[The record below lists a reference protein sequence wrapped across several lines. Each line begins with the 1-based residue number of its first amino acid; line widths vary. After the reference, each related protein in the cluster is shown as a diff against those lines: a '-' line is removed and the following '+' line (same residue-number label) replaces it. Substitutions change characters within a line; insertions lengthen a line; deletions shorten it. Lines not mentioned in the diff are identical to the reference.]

1 VTMARRGM
9 QSLTAPWRRLPLIDR
24 WLLGELIGPLLFGI
38 GAFTAVSLSVGA
50 VFDLVRRIAESGL
63 PLSIALQ
70 VLALELPS
78 FLVLSFPMATLMASL
93 LTYSKLSGNSELT
106 ALRSVGVTT
115 WRMVLPALALAL
127 VMTLLTFGFNEAVVP
142 HTLLQAKAT
151 RDQAVGR
158 AVVGEDRERVSYS
171 RYDRVTLPDGSS
183 ERSLTH
189 FFYAQRLNQGVMEQV
204 TVLDLSQPGQ
214 RMMLTAEQGRWSDA
228 EAMWEFLNGRIY
240 VVSDRGG
247 ESITSARFDRY
258 LYPLG
263 NQPLRVAQ
271 LPSDA
276 EMLTIGQARTAE
288 RLLRESGDPQAARK
302 LRVRIQEKF
311 SFPAV
316 CLVFGLLGS
325 SLGVRP
331 NGRRS
336 RSQGFGLSV
345 LLIFG
350 YYVVAFS
357 FSAMGV
363 NGALTP
369 QLSAWLPVAI
379 FLVIGA
385 GLLRQASR

>member
-1 VTMARRGM
+1 MRRT
-9 QSLTAPWRRLPLIDR
+9 LRALLAPWRRLPLIDR

-50 VFDLVRRIAESGL
+50 VFELVRRVAESGL
-63 PLSIALQ
+63 PMGIALQ

-78 FLVLSFPMATLMASL
+78 FLVLSFPMATLMACL
-93 LTYSKLSGNSELT
+93 LSYSKLSANSELT

-115 WRMVLPALALAL
+115 WRMVTPALALAL
-127 VMTLLTFGFNEAVVP
+127 LMTLLTFSFNEAVVP
-142 HTLLQAKAT
+142 QALFQAKAT
-151 RDQAVGR
+151 LDQAIGR

-171 RYDRVTLPDGSS
+171 RYGRVTQPDGSR
-183 ERSLTH
+183 ERTLTH
-189 FFYAQRLNQGVMEQV
+189 FFYAQKLNQGVMERV
-204 TVLDLSQPGQ
+204 TVLDFSRPGQ
-214 RMMLTAEQGRWSDA
+214 RMMLTAEEGRWSDK
-228 EAMWEFLNGRIY
+228 EAMWEFLNGKIY
-240 VVSDRGG
+240 VVSEQGG
-247 ESITSARFDRY
+247 ESITSATFDRY

-263 NQPLRVAQ
+263 NEPLRVAQ
-271 LPSDA
+271 LPTDA
-276 EMLTIGQARTAE
+276 ELLTIGQARTAE
-288 RLLRESGDPQAARK
+288 RLLRESGDLRAARK

-331 NGRRS
+331 NSRRS

-363 NGALTP
+363 NGALSP

-379 FLVIGA
+379 FLLIGA